1 MKGQF
6 AGFGIAIIASLAS
19 FAEVENMSMSLKQ
32 GQSQGKDIGI
42 VPKNYQ
48 IVDRD
53 IVNVTLVEGST
64 TAIIGARN
72 VPGTC
77 QIKFNDA
84 AGGDGVLLK
93 VTIRSAVDE
102 KTDELRRRLS
112 EFDNVECTRLGEK
125 IILEGTVSS
134 PRQWAE
140 LQKICNLDYFKND
153 VNSLVEFRVAP
164 ATIGE
169 FRKSLK
175 DNGLKLVEDGTAPG
189 LGEIAMEYEHNV
201 IRLNGTVFSQ
211 EALDTLQRVLS
222 GKSWLKV
229 VDEAKDAAF
238 STIAQAV
245 VQVRPVIDPSELA
258 SLKQD
263 LKKAGF
269 KLAAD
274 GALPGEGEI
283 SVRQD
288 RGMRKSLDQIVVAGS
303 VYSSEDRARLER
315 VLRSRPWL
323 KVGTNENANAVA
335 NAALDV
341 AVDDS
346 LLELGVAFLKVS
358 KRASKNL
365 DAFKTSA
372 DGKILTDKNGNPISD
387 TALQIRGIF
396 EGFYDFIT
404 GKHSHNGADKFNI
417 KASFNKTLNM
427 MYENGVTRERVYGT
441 IRFHANG
448 DLGKKLHLGGKLTV
462 TPPATGEG
470 EAPTPQVYDYGFKI
484 TNLNSHRLSAS
495 EAEADVEI
503 EFNGE
508 PESANEFGGTSVRQE
523 TRSIHP
529 TVRVPLGQTVAVAGY
544 ESLMESTTL
553 PSGAPFLRHI
563 PIINWFMAKQGED
576 LKDYTL
582 LFLVSVRKVDLE
594 TEAPMVENTPMKDIT
609 LDANTDNKTRVKQ
622 EQEKNK
628 PDRGCT
634 PLNWFRL

>member
-1 MKGQF
+1 MKRQL
-6 AGFGIAIIASLAS
+6 AGFGMAIAALASL
-19 FAEVENMSMSLKQ
+19 AEVENMSLSLKQ
-32 GQSQGKDIGI
+32 GQSQGKDLGI

-77 QIKFNDA
+77 QVKFNDA
-84 AGGDGVLLK
+84 NGGDGVLLK
-93 VTIRSAVDE
+93 VTIRSTVDD
-102 KTDELRRRLS
+102 KMDELRRRLS
-112 EFDNVECTRLGEK
+112 EFDNVESSRLGEK

-140 LQKICNLDYFKND
+140 LQKICGLDYFKND

-164 ATIGE
+164 ATIE
-169 FRKSLK
+169 DLRKALK
-175 DNGLKLVEDGTAPG
+175 DNGLKLVADGGAPG
-189 LGEIAMEYEHNV
+189 LGEVAMEYEHNV
-201 IRLNGTVFSQ
+201 IRFSGTVFSQ
-211 EALDTLQRVLS
+211 EALDTLQRVLA

-258 SLKQD
+258 SLKED

-283 SVRQD
+283 SIRQD
-288 RGMRKSLDQIVVAGS
+288 RGMKNALDQIMVSGS
-303 VYSSEDRARLER
+303 VYSSEDRAKLER

-323 KVGTNENANAVA
+323 KVGTNENVNAVA

-358 KRASKNL
+358 KSASKNL
-365 DAFKTSA
+365 GSFHKDKKT
-372 DGKILTDKNGNPISD
+372 GNLVAD
-387 TALQIRGIF
+387 TALEIKEAVSGSIRGF
-396 EGFYDFIT
+396 HDFLTGRHSPEGS
-404 GKHSHNGADKFNI
+404 SHFKIDADL
-417 KASFNKTLNM
+417 NKTLTFLA
-427 MYENGVTRERVYGT
+427 ENSVTREKEYGT

-448 DLGKKLHLGGKLTV
+448 DSGKKLHLGGKLTV

-470 EAPTPQVYDYGFKI
+470 EAPEPQEYEYGFKI
-484 TNLNSHRLSAS
+484 VNRNSHRLSAT

-508 PESANEFGGTSVRQE
+508 PVADPHFGGTSVRQE

-553 PSGAPFLRHI
+553 PSGTPWLRNV
-563 PIINWFMAKQGED
+563 PILNWFVSGQGED

-582 LFLVSVRKVDLE
+582 LFLVSVRKVDVE
-594 TEAPMVENTPMKDIT
+594 SEAPMVENTPMKDIT
-609 LDANTDNKTRVKQ
+609 LPANTDNKTRIKE

-634 PLNWFRL
+634 PLNWFRF